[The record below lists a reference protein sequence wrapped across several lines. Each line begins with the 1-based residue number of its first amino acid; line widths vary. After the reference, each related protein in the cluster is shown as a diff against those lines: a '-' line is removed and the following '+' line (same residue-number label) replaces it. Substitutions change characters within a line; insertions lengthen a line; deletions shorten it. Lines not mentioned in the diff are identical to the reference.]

1 MTILKSKVTF
11 ILRGKQM
18 NWYIIFVNDNKI
30 NDLIVY
36 FNNQPG
42 MSAFVPKIEKL
53 MNRDGKKVFLEV
65 PMFPNYLFIETR
77 LNEREFYK
85 IVKEIEKDLGS
96 TMKILQSDT
105 QTILAL
111 TNDEK
116 SLLESLLDENHLIMH
131 STGIIVDSKLIVQE
145 GPLVGK
151 EGLIRKINRHKR
163 LAFLDNVFG
172 KVMKVPLEVTN
183 KS

>member
-1 MTILKSKVTF
+1 
-11 ILRGKQM
+11 M
-18 NWYIIFVNDNKI
+18 NK
-30 NDLIVY
+30 
-36 FNNQPG
+36 
-42 MSAFVPKIEKL
+42 E
-53 MNRDGKKVFLEV
+53 GKKVFLEV
-65 PMFPNYLFIETR
+65 TMFPNYLFIESE
-77 LNEREFYK
+77 LNEQEFYAT
-85 IVKEIEKDLGS
+85 IKEIEKDLGS

-116 SLLESLLDENHLIMH
+116 SLLKSLLNENHLIMH

-163 LAFLDNVFG
+163 LAFLGDVFG
-172 KVMKVPLEVTN
+172 KVMKVPLEVTS

>member
-1 MTILKSKVTF
+1 M
-11 ILRGKQM
+11 KQG
-18 NWYIIFVNDNKI
+18 
-30 NDLIVY
+30 LC
-36 FNNQPG
+36 
-42 MSAFVPKIEKL
+42 L
-53 MNRDGKKVFLEV
+53 
-65 PMFPNYLFIETR
+65 
-77 LNEREFYK
+77 
-85 IVKEIEKDLGS
+85 
-96 TMKILQSDT
+96 LQSDT

-116 SLLESLLDENHLIMH
+116 SLLKSLLNENHLIMH

-163 LAFLDNVFG
+163 LAFLGDVFG
-172 KVMKVPLEVTN
+172 KVMKVPLEVTS

>member
-1 MTILKSKVTF
+1 
-11 ILRGKQM
+11 M
-18 NWYIIFVNDNKI
+18 NWYIIFVNVNKI
-30 NDLIVY
+30 NDLVVY

-53 MNRDGKKVFLEV
+53 MSKKGKKEFLKV
-65 PMFPNYLFIETR
+65 PMFPNYLFIETE
-77 LNEREFYK
+77 LNEHEFYET
-85 IVKEIEKDLGS
+85 VKEIEKDLDS
-96 TMKILQSDT
+96 TMRVLQSDT
-105 QTILAL
+105 QTVLAL

-116 SLLESLLDENHLIMH
+116 NLLESLLDENHLIMH
-131 STGIIVDSKLIVQE
+131 STGIIVNSKLVVQE

-151 EGLIRKINRHKR
+151 EGLIRKIDRHKR

-172 KVMKVPLEVTN
+172 KNMKVPLEVTS

>member
-11 ILRGKQM
+11 ILRGNEM
-18 NWYIIFVNDNKI
+18 NWYVIFVNEDKI

-53 MNRDGKKVFLEV
+53 MTREGKKVFLETV
-65 PMFPNYLFIETR
+65 MFPNYLFIESE
-77 LNEREFYK
+77 LNEQEFYMT
-85 IVKEIEKDLGS
+85 VKEIEKDLGS
-96 TMKILQSDT
+96 TMKVLQSDT

-116 SLLESLLDENHLIMH
+116 NLLESLLNEDHLIMH

-151 EGLIRKINRHKR
+151 EGLIKKINRHKR

-172 KVMKVPLEVTN
+172 NVMKVPLEVTS

>member
-1 MTILKSKVTF
+1 
-11 ILRGKQM
+11 M
-18 NWYIIFVNDNKI
+18 NWYVIFVNENKI

-42 MSAFVPKIEKL
+42 MSAFVPKTEKL
-53 MNRDGKKVFLEV
+53 MNKEGKKVFLEV
-65 PMFPNYLFIETR
+65 TMFPNYLFIESE
-77 LNEREFYK
+77 LNEQEFYAT
-85 IVKEIEKDLGS
+85 IKEIEKDLGY

-116 SLLESLLDENHLIMH
+116 SLLKSLLNENHLIMH

-163 LAFLDNVFG
+163 LAFLGDVFG
-172 KVMKVPLEVTN
+172 KVMKVPLEVTS